1 MREADA
7 LEARRQQSQKA
18 LEAAQRQRELEFEHK
33 RAAEAKAR
41 ENAER
46 LARDAAERLEAM
58 RSQWRESSA
67 LQQVPPPILHPRQPS
82 QQRAGL
88 RQHLDQPPEG
98 PATFQTFFSPRAT
111 CRECSTYFYI

>member
-67 LQQVPPPILHPRQPS
+67 LQQVPPPHPPPS
-82 QQRAGL
+82 TTISAKGWAASAF
-88 RQHLDQPPEG
+88 G
-98 PATFQTFFSPRAT
+98 SAS
-111 CRECSTYFYI
+111 